1 MKKFFE
7 KNEILFSIFLIV
19 LYAIPTSIFKS
30 KFEST
35 DFILTIWLLILSLF
49 IILFIIKNKLVEY
62 YGLNLWPN
70 NKKFLYFFPLII
82 IISSNLW
89 NGININNTKIELVC
103 FSISMLLIGFIEE
116 IIFRGFL
123 FKSLEKENLNR
134 AIIISSIT
142 FGIGHI
148 VNLFTG
154 AALLE
159 TLLQICYSMSI
170 GFLFVAIFY
179 KGKSLWPCIITHGL
193 VNAFSIYNINNNLS
207 LYITPIILTIIPLVY
222 FMYIKKVIK

>member
-1 MKKFFE
+1 
-7 KNEILFSIFLIV
+7 
-19 LYAIPTSIFKS
+19 
-30 KFEST
+30 
-35 DFILTIWLLILSLF
+35 
-49 IILFIIKNKLVEY
+49 
-62 YGLNLWPN
+62 
-70 NKKFLYFFPLII
+70 
-82 IISSNLW
+82 
-89 NGININNTKIELVC
+89 
-103 FSISMLLIGFIEE
+103 MLLIGFIEE

-123 FKSLEKENLNR
+123 FKSLEKENFNR

-148 VNLFTG
+148 INLFTG

-159 TLLQICYSMSI
+159 TLLQICYCISI

-193 VNAFSIYNINNNLS
+193 VNAFSIYNIDNNLS
-207 LYITPIILTIIPLVY
+207 LYITPIILTIIPLCY

>member
-19 LYAIPTSIFKS
+19 LYVIPTSIFKS

-49 IILFIIKNKLVEY
+49 IILFIIKNKLGEY

-179 KGKSLWPCIITHGL
+179 KGKSLWPCIVTHGL